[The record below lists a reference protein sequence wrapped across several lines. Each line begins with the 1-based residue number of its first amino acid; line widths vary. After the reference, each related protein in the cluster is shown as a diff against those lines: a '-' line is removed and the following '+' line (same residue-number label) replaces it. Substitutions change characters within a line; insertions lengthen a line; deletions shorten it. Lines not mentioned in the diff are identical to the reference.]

1 MNDDYVLFDEKN
13 PSGPVTLN
21 LDNKNY
27 KVWVDR
33 DLCIGAGTCVAV
45 AVKTFALDSEMKAVI
60 INSANQEDFNTV
72 VEAARACPVTAIF
85 IEDDQGNKIFPA

>member
-1 MNDDYVLFDEKN
+1 MNDNYVLFDNNN
-13 PSGPVTLN
+13 PSGPVTI
-21 LDNKNY
+21 NKGDKKY

-45 AVKTFALDSEMKAVI
+45 AVKTFALDSEMKAVV
-60 INSANQEDFNTV
+60 INTAEEENFDTI

-85 IEDDQGNKIFPA
+85 IEDDQGNKIFPS